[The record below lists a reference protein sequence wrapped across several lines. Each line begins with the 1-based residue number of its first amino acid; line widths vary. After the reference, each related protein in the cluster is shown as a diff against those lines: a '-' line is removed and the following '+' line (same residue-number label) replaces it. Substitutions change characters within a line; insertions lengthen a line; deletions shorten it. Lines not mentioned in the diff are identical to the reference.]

1 MLKSLWGY
9 IEFGISEKGNPRSR
23 TFGRTQ
29 DLRPRIHLIGESRYP
44 RPGAVYPSHG
54 LEPRPVTIKVG
65 LNILSIYGTQD
76 PRAGTLN
83 MNDSGALC
91 VYVYFACLSCILRQE
106 HFESFII
113 LTNYS
118 FLVAEKS
125 STMQLLWNLLIFDKK
140 QKVVI
145 IFRSHIKSSEKRFKS
160 MERIKSSETYLK
172 IATLK
177 IWWICFK

>member
-1 MLKSLWGY
+1 MNWIFKTQKLKISLEAFRLSAILKFLWLLSVLTNWEQNCYVNNDYAMLKSLWGY

-29 DLRPRIHLIGESRYP
+29 DPRPRIHLIGESRYP

-65 LNILSIYGTQD
+65 LNILSIYGSQD

-106 HFESFII
+106 HF
-113 LTNYS
+113 
-118 FLVAEKS
+118 
-125 STMQLLWNLLIFDKK
+125 
-140 QKVVI
+140 
-145 IFRSHIKSSEKRFKS
+145 
-160 MERIKSSETYLK
+160 
-172 IATLK
+172 
-177 IWWICFK
+177 